1 MGLAIREMIDS
12 EGSLMLTKTGV
23 QATMILVALGLSTG
37 CGPSPVVPP
46 HDTANTTTA
55 AQDFGEVVAAV
66 DKQLLESQI
75 REACTYCH
83 AYPEPQTIPK
93 EFWEKEL
100 RQAYGFLEH
109 SDFDPQKVPPFAP
122 TLRFFRDRAPDRF
135 EIEPPQGTP
144 SPLVFQTRDLAVE
157 VDRETTGQFALP
169 VYQGVSNIQW
179 SPWGAEKQ
187 NASLITDMPTGQIF
201 VWEPRTGRNTLSF
214 LGKVTHPGHLETTDL
229 DQDGRPD
236 ALVAD
241 LGTLQTSD
249 AKKGQVLWLHAD
261 ESGTYQMTSLL
272 AGVGRVADVRAADF
286 DSDGDRDLV
295 VAEFGG
301 QFSGHVLYLENRTT
315 DYREP
320 HFEVHTLDDRAGV
333 IHVPVADLNGDG
345 RLDFMALISQEHEKI
360 VAFLNQGDG
369 KFRKEVVFDANNAGY
384 GSAGIELTDVDGDG
398 DLDVLLVNGDTLDF
412 QIYRPYHQ
420 VQWLENKGSFPFQR
434 HALTP
439 LPGGLAVS
447 SGDLDADGDL
457 DIVASA
463 FLPFGITDPQT
474 GVNLLDGKRVASLVW
489 LEQTSPRQFET
500 HVLETGR
507 YSHATVKCADV
518 DGDGD
523 LDLLTGHFTL
533 EGITPRAIG
542 LSPLPGMITIW
553 ENQLR

>member
-1 MGLAIREMIDS
+1 MM
-12 EGSLMLTKTGV
+12 TKTGG
-23 QATMILVALGLSTG
+23 QATGVLVILGLFIG
-37 CGPSPVVPP
+37 CGPSPITPP
-46 HDTANTTTA
+46 QDASNSSSA
-55 AQDFGEVVAAV
+55 SQDIAQEVAAV
-66 DKQLLESQI
+66 DQEQLEFQI

-93 EFWEKEL
+93 GFWKKEL
-100 RQAYGFLEH
+100 EQAYGFLER
-109 SDFDPQKVPPFAP
+109 SDFDPQQIPPFAP
-122 TLRFFRDRAPDRF
+122 TLRFFQQRAPDRF
-135 EIEPPQGTP
+135 EIKPPQGSP
-144 SPLVFQTRDLAVE
+144 SPIAF
-157 VDRETTGQFALP
+157 TTHDVSIGVNGQAAAKFALP
-169 VYQGVSNIQW
+169 VYQGVSNIHW
-179 SPWGAEKQ
+179 APWGEPKRD
-187 NASLITDMPTGQIF
+187 ASLIADMPSGQIF
-201 VWEPRTGRNTLSF
+201 VWDPRQGRDNLTF
-214 LGKVTHPGHLETTDL
+214 LGKAPHPGHVEATDL
-229 DQDGRPD
+229 DLDGRPD
-236 ALVAD
+236 ALIAD

-249 AKKGQVLWLHAD
+249 EKKGQVLWLHPD
-261 ESGTYQMTSLL
+261 QSGVYQVTSLL
-272 AGVGRVADVRAADF
+272 TGVGRIADVRAADF
-286 DSDGDRDLV
+286 DADGDVDLV

-315 DYREP
+315 DYNEP
-320 HFEVHTLDDRAGV
+320 RFEVHTLDERAGV

-345 RLDFMALISQEHEKI
+345 RLDFMALISQEHEKVI
-360 VAFLNQGDG
+360 AFLNQGEG
-369 KFRKEVVFDANNAGY
+369 RFRKEIVFDANNAGY
-384 GSAGIELTDVDGDG
+384 GAAGIELCDLDGDG
-398 DLDVLLVNGDTLDF
+398 DLDLLLVNGDTLDF

-420 VQWLENKGSFPFQR
+420 VQWLENEGSFPFRR

-439 LPGGLAVS
+439 LPGGMAVC
-447 SGDLDADGDL
+447 SGDLDDDGDL

-474 GVNLLDGKRVASLVW
+474 GANLLQGKRIASLVW

-518 DGDGD
+518 DADGD